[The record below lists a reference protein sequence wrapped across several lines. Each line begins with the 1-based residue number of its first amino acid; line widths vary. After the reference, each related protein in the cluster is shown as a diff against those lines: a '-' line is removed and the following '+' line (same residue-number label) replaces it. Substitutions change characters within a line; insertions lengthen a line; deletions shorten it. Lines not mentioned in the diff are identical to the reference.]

1 MKGLRVLRLF
11 KYACFYLVVLHSTSR
26 QKNQFHKRKVIA
38 EKAVE
43 NQAVGDGS

>member
-26 QKNQFHKRKVIA
+26 QKNQSHKRKVIA
-38 EKAVE
+38 EKVE
-43 NQAVGDGS
+43 NQAVEDGS